1 VSLHTGAHLPGVV
14 EERMGEH
21 TRMLD
26 AAREPDAV
34 QVAQWI
40 GSQNGVRW
48 TELTEFIQS
57 RYPGVFETKW
67 WFGGKK
73 FGWSLRF
80 KKSKSFCN
88 LIPERGQFRVLLV
101 FGGEEREKVAAV
113 LPDLGSHVRDD
124 YAKATTFHDGRWVS
138 VVVDSQKVLADVER
152 LLVLKRTPKA
162 RKPSAAKGVR
172 KGGAP
177 PDEGRTCRGLPEP
190 SPS

>member
-1 VSLHTGAHLPGVV
+1 MS
-14 EERMGEH
+14 EH

-26 AAREPDAV
+26 AAKQPDAG

-40 GSQNGVRW
+40 GSQNSVRW

-88 LIPERGQFRVLLV
+88 LIPERGQFKVLLV
-101 FGGEEREKVAAV
+101 FGGEEREKVEAV
-113 LPDLGSHVRDD
+113 LPELASHVRDD

-138 VVVDSQKVLADVER
+138 VVVDSKKVLVDVER
-152 LLVLKRTPKA
+152 LLLLKRTPKA
-162 RKPSAAKGVR
+162 GKSSAAKLLR
-172 KGGAP
+172 KKGNAA
-177 PDEGRTCRGLPEP
+177 
-190 SPS
+190 

>member
-1 VSLHTGAHLPGVV
+1 MS
-14 EERMGEH
+14 EH

-26 AAREPDAV
+26 AAKEPDAV
-34 QVAQWI
+34 QVAEWI
-40 GSQNGVRW
+40 GSQNSARW

-88 LIPERGQFRVLLV
+88 LIPERGQFKVLLV
-101 FGGEEREKVAAV
+101 FGGEERQKLEAV
-113 LPDLGSHVRDD
+113 LPDLASHVRDD

-138 VVVDSQKVLADVER
+138 VVVDSKKVLADVQR

-162 RKPSAAKGVR
+162 EKSSAANLRKKGSASR
-172 KGGAP
+172 
-177 PDEGRTCRGLPEP
+177 E
-190 SPS
+190 

>member
-1 VSLHTGAHLPGVV
+1 VS
-14 EERMGEH
+14 EH
-21 TRMLD
+21 TRMLS
-26 AAREPDAV
+26 AAKEPDAV
-34 QVAQWI
+34 QVAEWI
-40 GSQNGVRW
+40 GRQNSVRW

-88 LIPERGQFRVLLV
+88 LIPERGQFKVLLV
-101 FGGEEREKVAAV
+101 FGGREREKVEAV
-113 LPDLGSHVRDD
+113 LADLTSHVRDD

-138 VVVDSQKVLADVER
+138 VVVDSKKVLADVEQ

-162 RKPSAAKGVR
+162 EKASAAK
-172 KGGAP
+172 
-177 PDEGRTCRGLPEP
+177 LPK
-190 SPS
+190 